1 MHESGDNYLD
11 LFRVVAGNTGSYPYA
26 GALRWQVDLRQPR
39 GQRIAALEHRNAQGQ
54 WVALDEAAT
63 YRVITNDFIAAGQDG
78 YTTLGT
84 LDADRR
90 EETFLA
96 YTDAFLQYA
105 RETPTLTRPATAD
118 FSTQMFIDTE

>member
-39 GQRIAALEHRNAQGQ
+39 GQRIGALEHRNATGQ

-96 YTDAFLQYA
+96 YADAFLQYA

-118 FSTQMFIDTE
+118 FSTQVFADTE